1 MFRIDFNILLM
12 NKLNTLLFL
21 LFFSSIHIVF
31 SQDDVY
37 TVVEL
42 NEDFDDGNF
51 KNIFN
56 HNKYIKDNIIPNVKY
71 VQELVVVLDNVYKA
85 NEALGKNQ
93 EALEFAEII
102 LDLGGNLL
110 HVNSSI
116 YEVGLYYCVFQSM
129 IIGDDKK
136 ILHYSNLGINH
147 LDSNYLTNIDSYIL
161 FLEQAAL
168 IQFSNGDISNAKEN
182 YLKLNLIYGKQ
193 LPDKNEEYFLTKIML
208 GSCYFVSEQYVKAE
222 LYFHE
227 SIAYLKEHYG
237 EKNDLYITS
246 INGLFGSYVMTN
258 KIQEASK
265 IKNECFNLSE
275 KYLGKTSKEYSNLLT
290 VGAVYYNVIGELS
303 NKSSNSDTLKLSLDY
318 FNKSIELASERIK
331 ILSNQTVFA
340 KEIEELN
347 GNIALSYYFLKQYH
361 KGLKF
366 AELSNNPAV
375 QTFYYLNLNQNSKA
389 DSVFMTYIK
398 SRNETF
404 DKLNA
409 SLGND
414 DQLLLKSRQ
423 FIYSNI
429 GLMNYTKLRG
439 YENQSLIDFCF
450 SNWLTFN
457 GSINNQYNDLRKLIG
472 SSGDSHV
479 FQKYSEFKSLKIE
492 LADLYQSAPDP
503 SKNKRIKFV
512 EDSLMLIEQ
521 QLNEFYSL
529 NKSNVVYSEIDIK
542 NSLKDDEVFVEIV
555 KVPTFDF
562 IKGKVIDSINYYVF
576 IVQKEKNIPLKQI
589 FIENGNDLEGK
600 LLKEYSKS
608 TVGKNIEYR
617 DIDKTSYNAFWK
629 PIADQIKDKKKIYVS
644 MGGVYNNI
652 NIQTLY
658 NPETSNYLFEEKDIQ
673 IVNSGRSFVQGR
685 TKSAPTYSNN
695 SATLIGFPNY
705 NDSLTAM
712 AFSDMIGYSRDLNP
726 STIDSLTR
734 GGFSL
739 SNLPGTKTEVEAIEK
754 SLSSNKWNVDL
765 LTANQATETT
775 LKKSN
780 SPRVLHIATHGYFM
794 SDLEIEKDVDTRLL
808 GMERKNVIENPL
820 LRSGLFFAGAN
831 QTLKGEVIDN
841 GDNGILTALE
851 ASFLN
856 LQETELV
863 VLSACETGRG
873 EVKNGEGVYGLRK
886 AFTDAGAQ
894 NIIMSLWKVDDKV
907 TQEFMTTFYSN
918 WLVDKSTIRVA
929 FNKTQLEI
937 KAKYP
942 QPYYWGAFILV
953 GE

>member
-629 PIADQIKDKKKIYVS
+629 PIADKIKDKKKIYVS